1 MKTKTK
7 VLSLVAAS
15 ALLTTSAFSQ
25 VTVSGYMETSFM
37 VQERKPGGTTVGF
50 ENLAAGKQIANEGLI
65 VVSGNGK
72 M

>member
-25 VTVSGYMETSFM
+25 ITVSGYMD
-37 VQERKPGGTTVGF
+37 K
-50 ENLAAGKQIANEGLI
+50 LAMPLALKA
-65 VVSGNGK
+65 
-72 M
+72 